1 MRVGH
6 GEMSSLGVHSLIRLR
21 GMANG
26 EIQMRQM
33 FLEELH
39 EHAAPRFFK
48 PDQATRG
55 GGRVTMG

>member
-1 MRVGH
+1 
-6 GEMSSLGVHSLIRLR
+6 MSSLGVHSLIRLR